1 VIERAIETL
10 FQYGRGV
17 GVTEWVRA
25 HTDWSAVVAF
35 AVISQLGDVWFLFL
49 LGSTAYVVGE
59 YTSRWELDRRRALFV
74 LATVVTYIALVGVT
88 KGTFSL
94 ARPTGAA
101 EPPDLVVIPHALEG
115 VFASITTAT
124 GSGFPS
130 GHALGTTMVWGAAA
144 LVLKSRS
151 VLARAAGA
159 GVVVGLV
166 SLSRL
171 VLGVHYLVD
180 VVVGAAVGLVVLLV
194 LYRLSAGGTRPGR
207 VLGVAVVL
215 GLLGLAR
222 GVTFDSVAAMGGAL
236 GGWVVWR
243 LVAEKVSARPTSV
256 RVVAVGFAALALAAA
271 LFGVVYTTK
280 PSLPLTF
287 LGAAGTIGLV
297 VGAPLLGE
305 RVSGATDGGA

>member
-1 VIERAIETL
+1 
-10 FQYGRGV
+10 
-17 GVTEWVRA
+17 
-25 HTDWSAVVAF
+25 
-35 AVISQLGDVWFLFL
+35 
-49 LGSTAYVVGE
+49 
-59 YTSRWELDRRRALFV
+59 
-74 LATVVTYIALVGVT
+74 
-88 KGTFSL
+88 
-94 ARPTGAA
+94 
-101 EPPDLVVIPHALEG
+101 
-115 VFASITTAT
+115 
-124 GSGFPS
+124 
-130 GHALGTTMVWGAAA
+130 MVWGAAA